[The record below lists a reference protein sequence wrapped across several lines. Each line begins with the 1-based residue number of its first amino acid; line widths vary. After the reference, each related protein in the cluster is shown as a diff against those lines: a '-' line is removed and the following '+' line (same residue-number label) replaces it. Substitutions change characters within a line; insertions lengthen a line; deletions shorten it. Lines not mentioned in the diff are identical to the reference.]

1 MTLTSKTAAELQALL
16 QKGEVTVTELTN
28 ETLKTIEKTEE
39 QIHAFIHVAKEE
51 ATARAEQLDQAPADA
66 RGPLFGVPVGIK
78 DNIVTKDMTTTCASK
93 MLEDFVPVYN
103 ATVMDKLEA
112 AGAINVGKLNMDEF
126 AMGSTTETSFFGN
139 TLNPWNTDYVPGGS
153 SGGSAAAVAAEEV
166 PLSLGSDTGGS
177 VRQPAAF
184 CGVVG
189 MKPTYGRISRFGLT
203 AFGSSLDSVGTFSR
217 TVEDNALL
225 LGVIAGEDDND
236 SSSSAKQVPDYKATL
251 TGDIKGLKVAVPS
264 AYLGEGVDAEV
275 AATVKEALKV
285 LESLGAVCEEVE
297 LPHVQY
303 APTTYYVIS
312 SSEAQSNL
320 SRFDGLRYGY
330 HTENAENLEQA
341 YFRTRQEGFGDEV
354 KKRILFGT
362 YAMSAD
368 HHEDLYVRAQRIR
381 TLIAQDFDKVFENY
395 DVVIGPTAA
404 TTAFKLGETGGDQL
418 VHYAN
423 DVLAVPANLTGR
435 PALSVPCG
443 FVNELPVGLQIMGK
457 HFDEETL
464 YNVGHAYEQATDFHK
479 RTPAIREGN

>member
-1 MTLTSKTAAELQALL
+1 MTLTSKTATELQSLL
-16 QKGEVTVTELTN
+16 QKGEVTAKEVTE
-28 ETLKTIEKTEE
+28 ETLKTIEQKEE

-51 ATARAEQLDQAPADA
+51 ATARAEQLDSEASDS
-66 RGPLFGVPVGIK
+66 RGSLFGVPVGIK
-78 DNIVTKDMTTTCASK
+78 DNIVTQDMTTTCASK
-93 MLEDFVPVYN
+93 MLENFVPVYN

-112 AGAINVGKLNMDEF
+112 AGAVNVGKLNMDEF
-126 AMGSTTETSFFGN
+126 AMGSTTETSYFGN
-139 TLNPWNTDYVPGGS
+139 TLNPWNTEYVPGGS
-153 SGGSAAAVAAEEV
+153 SGGSAAAVAAGEI

-184 CGVVG
+184 CGIVG
-189 MKPTYGRISRFGLT
+189 MKPTYGRVSRFGLT
-203 AFGSSLDSVGTFSR
+203 AFGSSLDQIGTLSR

-225 LGVIAGEDDND
+225 LGVIAGEDEND
-236 SSSSAKQVPDYKATL
+236 SSSSAKQVPDYTKAL
-251 TGDIKGLKVAVPS
+251 TGDIKGLKVAIPTS
-264 AYLGEGVDAEV
+264 YLGEGVDQDV
-275 AATVKEALKV
+275 AAAVKEAIEV
-285 LESLGAVCEEVE
+285 LRSLGAVCEEVE
-297 LPHVQY
+297 LPHIQY
-303 APTTYYVIS
+303 APTVYYVLS

-330 HTENAENLEQA
+330 HTENPENLEQA
-341 YFRTRQEGFGDEV
+341 YFRTRQEGFGEEV

-368 HHEDLYVRAQRIR
+368 HHEDLYVRAQKVR

-395 DVVIGPTAA
+395 DVVVGPTAA

-443 FVNELPVGLQIMGK
+443 FVNDLPVGLQIMGK
-457 HFDEETL
+457 HFDEETV
-464 YNVGHAYEQATDFHK
+464 YKAAHAYEQATDFHK
-479 RTPAIREGN
+479 STPAIQEGN

>member
-1 MTLTSKTAAELQALL
+1 MTLTNKTAAELQALL
-16 QKGEVTVTELTN
+16 QKGEVTVKEVTA
-28 ETLKTIEKTEE
+28 ETLQTIEQTDKK
-39 QIHAFIHVAKEE
+39 IHAFIHVATEQ
-51 ATARAEQLDQAPADA
+51 ATARAEQLDQADA
-66 RGPLFGVPVGIK
+66 NTRGRLFGVPIGIK
-78 DNIVTKDMTTTCASK
+78 DNIVTRDMTTTCASK
-93 MLEDFVPVYN
+93 MLENFVPVYD
-103 ATVMDKLEA
+103 ATVMNKLEA
-112 AGAINVGKLNMDEF
+112 AGAVNVGKLNMDEF
-126 AMGSTTETSFFGN
+126 AMGSTTETSYFGN

-153 SGGSAAAVAAEEV
+153 SGGSAAAVAAGEI

-184 CGVVG
+184 CGIVG

-203 AFGSSLDSVGTFSR
+203 AFGSSLDQVGTLSR

-225 LGVIAGEDDND
+225 LSVIAGEDEND
-236 SSSSAKQVPDYKATL
+236 SSSSAKQVPDYTEVL
-251 TGDIKGLKVAVPS
+251 TGDINGLKVAVPK

-275 AATVKEALKV
+275 AATVKEALRV

-297 LPHVQY
+297 LPHLQY
-303 APTTYYVIS
+303 APSTYYVLS

-320 SRFDGLRYGY
+320 SRFDGLRFGY
-330 HTENAENLEQA
+330 HTDKAENLEQA
-341 YFRTRQEGFGDEV
+341 YFRTRQEGFGTEV
-354 KKRILFGT
+354 KKRIIFGT

-368 HHEDLYVRAQRIR
+368 HHEDLYVRAQKVR
-381 TLIAQDFDKVFENY
+381 TLIAQDFNEVFEKY

-443 FVNELPVGLQIMGK
+443 FVNDLPVGLQILGK

-464 YNVGHAYEQATDFHK
+464 YKVAHAYEQATDFHK
-479 RTPAIREGN
+479 RTPAIQEGN

>member
-16 QKGEVTVTELTN
+16 SKGEVTVKEVTEA
-28 ETLKTIEKTEE
+28 TLNTIEQQEE
-39 QIHAFIHVAKEE
+39 KIHAFIHVAKEE
-51 ATARAEQLDQAPADA
+51 AANRAEQLDQEAADT
-66 RGPLFGVPVGIK
+66 RGQLFGVPIGIK
-78 DNIVTKDMTTTCASK
+78 DNIVTKDMATTCASK
-93 MLEDFVPVYN
+93 MLENFVPVYN

-112 AGAINVGKLNMDEF
+112 AGAVNMGKLNMDEF
-126 AMGSTTETSFFGN
+126 AMGSTTETSYFGN
-139 TLNPWNTDYVPGGS
+139 TLNPWNTEYVPGGS
-153 SGGSAAAVAAEEV
+153 SGGSAAAVAAGEV

-184 CGVVG
+184 CGIVG
-189 MKPTYGRISRFGLT
+189 MKPTYGRVSRFGLT
-203 AFGSSLDSVGTFSR
+203 AFGSSLDQIGTLSR

-225 LGVIAGEDDND
+225 LSVIAGEDDND
-236 SSSSAKQVPDYKATL
+236 SSSSAKAVPDYTAAL
-251 TGDIKGLKVAVPS
+251 TGDIKGLKVAVPKP
-264 AYLGEGVDAEV
+264 YLGEGVDADV
-275 AATVKEALKV
+275 AASVKEAIRV

-297 LPHVQY
+297 LPHIQY
-303 APTTYYVIS
+303 APTTYYVLS

-330 HTENAENLEQA
+330 HTENAESLEQA

-354 KKRILFGT
+354 KKRIIFGT

-368 HHEDLYVRAQRIR
+368 HHEDLYVRAQKTR
-381 TLIAQDFDKVFENY
+381 TLIAQDFDSVFENY

-443 FVNELPVGLQIMGK
+443 FVNGLPVGMQIMGK

-464 YNVGHAYEQATDFHK
+464 YKVAHAYEQATDFHK
-479 RTPAIREGN
+479 RTPSIQEGN

>member
-1 MTLTSKTAAELQALL
+1 MTLTSKTAAELQALV
-16 QKGEVTVTELTN
+16 QQGEVTAKQVTEQ
-28 ETLKTIEKTEE
+28 TLQTIEQTDQK
-39 QIHAFIHVAKEE
+39 IHAFIHVAKEE
-51 ATARAEQLDQAPADA
+51 AVARAEQLDESSADS

-78 DNIVTKDMTTTCASK
+78 DNIITKDMTTTCASR
-93 MLEDFVPVYN
+93 MLENFVPVYN

-112 AGAINVGKLNMDEF
+112 AGAVNVGKLNMDEF
-126 AMGSTTETSFFGN
+126 AMGSTTETSYFGD

-153 SGGSAAAVAAEEV
+153 SGGSAAAVASGEV

-189 MKPTYGRISRFGLT
+189 MKPTYGRVSRFGLT
-203 AFGSSLDSVGTFSR
+203 AFGSSLDQIGTFSR

-236 SSSSAKQVPDYKATL
+236 SSSSAKQVPDYKAAL

-264 AYLGEGVDAEV
+264 AYLGEGVDKDVAES
-275 AATVKEALKV
+275 VKEALKV

-297 LPHVQY
+297 LPHLKY
-303 APTTYYVIS
+303 APNVYYVIS
-312 SSEAQSNL
+312 SSEASSNL
-320 SRFDGLRYGY
+320 SRFDGLRYGF

-341 YFRTRQEGFGDEV
+341 YFRTRQEGFGEEV

-368 HHEDLYVRAQRIR
+368 HHEDLYVRAQKVR
-381 TLIAQDFDKVFENY
+381 TLIAQDFEKVFENY

-404 TTAFKLGETGGDQL
+404 TTAYKLGETAGDQL

-443 FVNELPVGLQIMGK
+443 FVNDLPVGMQIMGK

-464 YNVGHAYEQATDFHK
+464 YRTAHAYEQATDFHK
-479 RTPAIREGN
+479 RTPAIQEGN

>member
-39 QIHAFIHVAKEE
+39 QINAFIHVAKEE
-51 ATARAEQLDQAPADA
+51 ATARAAQLDQTPADA
-66 RGPLFGVPVGIK
+66 RGPLFGVPIGIK

-93 MLEDFVPVYN
+93 MLENFVPVYN

-112 AGAINVGKLNMDEF
+112 TGAVNVGKLNMDEF

-153 SGGSAAAVAAEEV
+153 SGGSAAAVAAGEV

-236 SSSSAKQVPDYKATL
+236 SSSSAKQVPDYKAAL

-275 AATVKEALKV
+275 AATVKEALNV

-297 LPHVQY
+297 LPHIQY
-303 APTTYYVIS
+303 APTTYYVIG

-464 YNVGHAYEQATDFHK
+464 YNVGYAYEQATDFHK

>member
-16 QKGEVTVTELTN
+16 QKGEVTVKELTK
-28 ETLKTIEKTEE
+28 ETLKTIEQKEE
-39 QIHAFIHVAKEE
+39 QIHAFIYVAKEE
-51 ATARAEQLDQAPADA
+51 AIAQAEQLDQTAVDN
-66 RGPLFGVPVGIK
+66 RGPLFGVPIGIK
-78 DNIVTKDMTTTCASK
+78 DNIVTQDMTTTCASK
-93 MLEDFVPVYN
+93 MLENFVPVYN

-112 AGAINVGKLNMDEF
+112 AGAVNVGKLNMDEF
-126 AMGSTTETSFFGN
+126 AMGSTSETSYFGN

-153 SGGSAAAVAAEEV
+153 SGGSAAAVAAGEV

-189 MKPTYGRISRFGLT
+189 MKPTYGRVSRFGLT
-203 AFGSSLDSVGTFSR
+203 AFSSSLDQVGTLSR

-225 LGVIAGEDDND
+225 LRVIAGEDDND
-236 SSSSAKQVPDYKATL
+236 SSSSAKQVPDYTAAL
-251 TGDIKGLKVAVPS
+251 TGDIKGLKVAVPT
-264 AYLGEGVDAEV
+264 AYLSEGIDSEV
-275 AATVKEALKV
+275 ASAVKEALKV

-297 LPHVQY
+297 LPHIQY

-320 SRFDGLRYGY
+320 SRFDGLRYGF

-341 YFRTRQEGFGDEV
+341 YFRTRQEGFGEEV

-368 HHEDLYVRAQRIR
+368 HHEELYVRAQKTR
-381 TLIAQDFDKVFENY
+381 TLIAQDFDNVFKKY
-395 DVVIGPTAA
+395 DVVIGPSTA

-435 PALSVPCG
+435 PAISVPCG
-443 FVNELPVGLQIMGK
+443 FVNDLPVGLQIMGK

-464 YNVGHAYEQATDFHK
+464 YKVAHAYEQATEFYK
-479 RTPAIREGN
+479 RTPAIQEGN

>member
-1 MTLTSKTAAELQALL
+1 MTLTSKTAAELQSLV
-16 QKGEVTVTELTN
+16 QKGEVTAKDITEA
-28 ETLKTIEKTEE
+28 TLKTIEKQEE
-39 QIHAFIHVAKEE
+39 KVHAFIHIAKDE
-51 ATARAEQLDQAPADA
+51 AMDRAEQLDQQDTDS
-66 RGPLFGVPVGIK
+66 RGPLFGVPIGIK

-112 AGAINVGKLNMDEF
+112 AGAVNVGKLNMDEF
-126 AMGSTTETSFFGN
+126 AMGSTTETSYFGN

-153 SGGSAAAVAAEEV
+153 SGGSAAAIAAGEV

-184 CGVVG
+184 CGIVG

-203 AFGSSLDSVGTFSR
+203 AFASSLDQIGTLSR

-225 LGVIAGEDDND
+225 LGAIAGEDEND
-236 SSSSAKQVPDYKATL
+236 SSSSAKAVPDYTAAL
-251 TGDIKGLKVAVPS
+251 TGDIKGLKVAVPKS
-264 AYLGEGVDAEV
+264 YLGEGIDADI
-275 AATVKEALKV
+275 AATVKEAITV
-285 LESLGAVCEEVE
+285 LESLGAICEEVE
-297 LPHVQY
+297 LAHIQY

-330 HTENAENLEQA
+330 HTDNAENLEQA

-354 KKRILFGT
+354 KKRIIFGT

-368 HHEDLYVRAQRIR
+368 HHEDLYVRAQKTR
-381 TLIAQDFDKVFENY
+381 TLIAQDFDSVFEKY

-443 FVNELPVGLQIMGK
+443 FVNELPVGMQIMGK

-464 YNVGHAYEQATDFHK
+464 YKVAHAYEQATDFHK
-479 RTPAIREGN
+479 RTPSIQEGN